1 MANGSATAEAPPPPM
16 AKRDPVSHTLTCKTD
31 QSVKQV
37 TVSIRDATVFLV
49 GGAGDQERYY
59 VDGPNHN
66 VDYVRDMVDADIE
79 ALEIQKSCTTLP
91 LGYNSFMSEEDL
103 ERNVIRKIPS
113 CNTAIYIIGHSLGG
127 WNGAHL
133 SAVLTERGFKI
144 KILVTLDPVGHGK
157 IVYGISKIYRQVPK
171 PKAQYWVNIRAAA
184 VDWNLSDLVADFGEQ
199 WEISEGPNVM
209 GRLDINHA
217 DANSMY
223 AHALPGGKSARQIVA
238 ESIFKWIKG

>member
-37 TVSIRDATVFLV
+37 TVSVRDAMVFLV

-103 ERNVIRKIPS
+103 ERNVIRKFQV
-113 CNTAIYIIGHSLGG
+113 AILRFISLATVWAAGT
-127 WNGAHL
+127 
-133 SAVLTERGFKI
+133 VLICLRF
-144 KILVTLDPVGHGK
+144 
-157 IVYGISKIYRQVPK
+157 
-171 PKAQYWVNIRAAA
+171 
-184 VDWNLSDLVADFGEQ
+184 
-199 WEISEGPNVM
+199 
-209 GRLDINHA
+209 
-217 DANSMY
+217 
-223 AHALPGGKSARQIVA
+223 
-238 ESIFKWIKG
+238 

>member
-37 TVSIRDATVFLV
+37 TVSVRDAMVFLV

-103 ERNVIRKIPS
+103 ERNVIR
-113 CNTAIYIIGHSLGG
+113 
-127 WNGAHL
+127 
-133 SAVLTERGFKI
+133 
-144 KILVTLDPVGHGK
+144 
-157 IVYGISKIYRQVPK
+157 
-171 PKAQYWVNIRAAA
+171 
-184 VDWNLSDLVADFGEQ
+184 DLYHWPQF
-199 WEISEGPNVM
+199 
-209 GRLDINHA
+209 GRLERCSFVCDFNRA
-217 DANSMY
+217 RFQNKNFGD
-223 AHALPGGKSARQIVA
+223 PGSRRTRQNRIWYFENISSGSQA
-238 ESIFKWIKG
+238 